1 MVAPPIAVP
10 TGARLFVVQG
20 APPPFAVRTGA
31 RPLVDPMVAL
41 LTALLTP
48 IIEGAPTIT
57 AVLITAAR
65 PSSRREWGQA
75 LRPV

>member
-10 TGARLFVVQG
+10 TAARRFVVQG
-20 APPPFAVRTGA
+20 APPLFAVRTAA
-31 RPLVDPMVAL
+31 RPPVDPMVAL

-48 IIEGAPTIT
+48 IIEEALIIT

-65 PSSRREWGQA
+65 PSSRRE
-75 LRPV
+75 